1 LPDSLD
7 RYDPDSRTSL
17 SPLKTANSDF
27 PAKEVRGMR
36 NILVN
41 DYDGV
46 NIGIVTDEL
55 KKSRHLLNSDSTNS
69 EAQMLRMPKDARESS
84 LWPIVS

>member
-1 LPDSLD
+1 
-7 RYDPDSRTSL
+7 
-17 SPLKTANSDF
+17 
-27 PAKEVRGMR
+27 MR